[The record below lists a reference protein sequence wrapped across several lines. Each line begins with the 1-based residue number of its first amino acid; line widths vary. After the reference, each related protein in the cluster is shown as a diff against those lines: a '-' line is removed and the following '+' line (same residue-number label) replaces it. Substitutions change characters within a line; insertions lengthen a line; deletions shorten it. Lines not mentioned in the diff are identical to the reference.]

1 LNKEEANILNV
12 NNSQKPS
19 ENSIEKFSEEDSE
32 RLKRLEKTFTLF
44 ITALIISQS
53 LYLAMSQS
61 IFGPSVDLRLLL
73 RPTFA
78 PLIIGIA
85 FWVIGQMSPRDT
97 IRTNLMAL
105 AWTPVLH
112 TAIIFTVG
120 GFVSVI
126 FLDLAFV
133 IVPADSGVLFAFFL
147 APYQSEVMITIYN
160 RKANADNKPIYNR
173 SKTLIQIISRILMIL
188 LTLIVWAPYFRFW
201 IWGTLWFGPAFGPWI
216 GLSALMIMGLI
227 ISFLPLMYSKLR
239 KRISK

>member
-1 LNKEEANILNV
+1 MNV
-12 NNSQKPS
+12 LTNNGSEKPS
-19 ENSIEKFSEEDSE
+19 EESVEKFTEEDSE

-61 IFGPSVDLRLLL
+61 IFGPIADLRLLL

-85 FWVIGQMSPRDT
+85 FWIIGQMSPRDN

-112 TAIIFTVG
+112 TAIFFTVG

-133 IVPADSGVLFAFFL
+133 LVPADSGVLFAFFL
-147 APYQSEVMITIYN
+147 APYQSEVVITLYD
-160 RKANADNKPIYNR
+160 RKANADSKPIYNR

-188 LTLIVWAPYFRFW
+188 LTLTVWAPYFRFW

-216 GLSALMIMGLI
+216 GLSCLTIAGLI
-227 ISFLPLMYSKLR
+227 ISFLPLMYVQIRTRRSK
-239 KRISK
+239 

>member
-1 LNKEEANILNV
+1 M
-12 NNSQKPS
+12 NNNDSEKPS
-19 ENSIEKFSEEDSE
+19 EDSIEKFTEEDSE

-61 IFGPSVDLRLLL
+61 IFGPSADVRLLL

-85 FWVIGQMSPRDT
+85 FWVIGQMSPRNN

-112 TAIIFTVG
+112 TAIFFTVW

-147 APYQSEVMITIYN
+147 APYQSEVVITLYE
-160 RKANADNKPIYNR
+160 RKAHTDNKPIYHR
-173 SKTLIQIISRILMIL
+173 SKTLIQIISRLLMIFFT
-188 LTLIVWAPYFRFW
+188 LTVWAPFFRFW
-201 IWGTLWFGPAFGPWI
+201 IWGTLWFGPTFGPWI
-216 GLSALMIMGLI
+216 GLSCLTIVGLI
-227 ISFLPLMYSKLR
+227 VSFLPLMYSKLR
-239 KRISK
+239 TRISK